1 MATSK
6 SPRSTYAK
14 RLKAVQEVS
23 KTIVSDLYLDD
34 ILLLIVTVTAK
45 VMDSK
50 ICSLMLLDE
59 GKKELIIRAKHSVS
73 EVYNKKPNVKLG
85 EGISGRVAKENKPI
99 QVIDVRRDSRY
110 INKDIAIAENLC
122 SLLSVPLS
130 VKGRVI
136 GVINSYTSKPHKFT
150 KSEIETLITVANQA
164 AIVIENAQLMVK
176 TKIIQEE
183 METRKLMERAKG
195 ILMKENDLSE
205 EESFRRIQKKSMDS
219 RKSMKEIAEA
229 IIISHQIKKT

>member
-1 MATSK
+1 MNTTKTKQSI
-6 SPRSTYAK
+6 YAK
-14 RLKAVQEVS
+14 RLKAIQEVS

-34 ILLLIVTVTAK
+34 ILRLIVTVTAK
-45 VMDSK
+45 VMGSK

-59 GKKELIIRAKHSVS
+59 EKKELVIRASHSVS
-73 EVYNKKPNVKLG
+73 EAYNKKPHIKLG
-85 EGISGRVAKENKPI
+85 EGISGQVAKENIPI
-99 QVIDVRRDSRY
+99 QTIDVKKNPRY
-110 INKDIAIAENLC
+110 LNKSIAVTENLC

-150 KSEIETLITVANQA
+150 KSEIETLIAVANQS

-183 METRKLMERAKG
+183 METRKLVEKAKG
-195 ILMKENDLSE
+195 ILMKKNDLSE
-205 EESFRRIQKKSMDS
+205 EESFRRLQRKSMDN

-229 IIISHQIKKT
+229 IIISHQIL

>member
-1 MATSK
+1 MTITKNKQSI
-6 SPRSTYAK
+6 YAK
-14 RLKAVQEVS
+14 RLKAIQEVS

-34 ILLLIVTVTAK
+34 ILCLIVTVTAK
-45 VMDSK
+45 VMGSK

-59 GKKELIIRAKHSVS
+59 EKKELVIRSSHSVS
-73 EVYNKKPNVKLG
+73 KAYNKKPNIKLG
-85 EGISGRVAKENKPI
+85 EGISGQVAKENKEI
-99 QVIDVRRDSRY
+99 QVIDVKKNSRY
-110 INKDIAIAENLC
+110 VNKNIAVTENLC

-150 KSEIETLITVANQA
+150 KSETETLIAVANQA

-183 METRKLMERAKG
+183 METRKLVERAKG
-195 ILMKENDLSE
+195 ILMKENRLSE
-205 EESFRRIQKKSMDS
+205 EESFRRLQRKSMDN

-229 IIISHQIKKT
+229 IIISHQVL